1 MKLFQALLHFRNG
14 CLSICYLPIIDKG
27 GTHARTERIL
37 IRIKASR
44 TMYR

>member
-1 MKLFQALLHFRNG
+1 MELFQALLHFRYG
-14 CLSICYLPIIDKG
+14 CLGICYFPIIDKG
-27 GTHARTERIL
+27 GTHAGTERIL